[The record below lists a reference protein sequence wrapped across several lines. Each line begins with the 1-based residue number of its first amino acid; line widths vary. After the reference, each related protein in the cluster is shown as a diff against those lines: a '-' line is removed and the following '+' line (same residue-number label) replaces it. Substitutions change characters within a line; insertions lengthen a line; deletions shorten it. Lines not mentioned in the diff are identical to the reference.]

1 MKKLN
6 PRVISIA
13 MILLT
18 LLAAGGFAEKEA
30 IAPSGGGTSGA
41 WDEELDPAGG

>member
-13 MILLT
+13 MILLS
-18 LLAAGGFAEKEA
+18 LLAAGGFAAKEA
-30 IAPSGGGTSGA
+30 IAPSGGGTTGSI
-41 WDEELDPAGG
+41 EEEFDPAGG

>member
-13 MILLT
+13 MVLLT
-18 LLAAGGFAEKEA
+18 LLTAGGFAAKEA
-30 IAPSGGGTSGA
+30 IAPGNGGLTP
-41 WDEELDPAGG
+41 DPEPDPIG

>member
-13 MILLT
+13 MVLLT
-18 LLAAGGFAEKEA
+18 LLTAGGFAAKEV
-30 IAPSGGGTSGA
+30 IAPGNGGVTP
-41 WDEELDPAGG
+41 DPDPSPIG